1 MDYHVF
7 CIHHTDNASRKQR
20 LLQQF
25 EELDLEVEWIETY
38 HPRDRSSWDHHGLSE
53 NSIGETSCALKHRDA
68 MRRQVERGIELAV
81 ILEDDIELPDTFVAD
96 LDRWLREFR
105 ELHGDMLMIGV
116 SFDLHVDRTEP
127 GREVYEA
134 PRPQTRSTHAYAV
147 TLEAARVIAPDLERM
162 PKGIGIDLNDILERR
177 RLKMCWVEPGLRQL
191 TMTGDMLSSIE
202 TRRTWRDRARY
213 AVTQLRRRLAPA
225 TGRRA

>member
-7 CIHHTDNASRKQR
+7 CIHHTDNESRKRR

-25 EELDLEVEWIETY
+25 SDLGLDVEWVETY
-38 HPRDRSSWDHHGLSE
+38 HPSERGSWDHEGLSE

-68 MRRQVERGIELAV
+68 MRRQVERGMDLAV
-81 ILEDDIELPDTFVAD
+81 ILEDDIELPDSFVAD
-96 LDRWLREFR
+96 LDRWLREFA
-105 ELHGDMLMIGV
+105 ELRGDMLMIGV

-147 TLEAARVIAPDLERM
+147 TLDAARVIAPDLDHM

-177 RLKMCWVEPGLRQL
+177 DLKMCWVEPGLRQL

-213 AVTQLRRRLAPA
+213 AATQLRRRLAPA
-225 TGRRA
+225 AGRRA